1 MVVLCTAGT
10 RGIALMEKDFISP
23 ILNECHSHFTNAA
36 LLFEDIAPFS
46 QALLGLSTFSNVLL
60 YGHLKIT
67 GSSGGASAVVAAILS
82 ISKFIMYAMFV
93 AIGFAM
99 AAVAFIPEVILVD
112 ILNGVFLPSVIIS
125 VCVSAFFD
133 AVAAWLVKVPG
144 SWLEL
149 LPLAPGVF
157 ALYLMGIWVGLCYCP
172 YSNNGWCADLAP
184 LGAFISAFLWGP
196 LTFLIISIVARFFVD
211 EKKRVWL
218 PLILTVFIMGMEG
231 LFFNFSETRREGLL
245 LASENGDV
253 IKMKYWLLLGASPDS
268 NFAGGNYALG
278 LAVQSKS
285 TKAVELLL
293 QEGAEPSL
301 SHIPLL
307 FYGHGSI
314 DDSMRNILAKYGV
327 YELGSGDKK
336 NK

>member
-1 MVVLCTAGT
+1 
-10 RGIALMEKDFISP
+10 MESLVANKK
-23 ILNECHSHFTNAA
+23 T
-36 LLFEDIAPFS
+36 
-46 QALLGLSTFSNVLL
+46 LGCL
-60 YGHLKIT
+60 GKI
-67 GSSGGASAVVAAILS
+67 
-82 ISKFIMYAMFV
+82 
-93 AIGFAM
+93 
-99 AAVAFIPEVILVD
+99 
-112 ILNGVFLPSVIIS
+112 II
-125 VCVSAFFD
+125 
-133 AVAAWLVKVPG
+133 
-144 SWLEL
+144 
-149 LPLAPGVF
+149 VF